1 MSKFCPKCGNEN
13 LDEASFCSKCG
24 SRLPSI
30 EEIRQRVPHE
40 DNQDVEDNAK
50 IETHSS
56 PSSSSSNE
64 DNKNINKKSE
74 IDACF
79 SYMNEDEFKN
89 DSDIHK
95 KEHKSDSSSLNN
107 NVESNSISAD
117 SLDIQESSDNNVIK
131 DVQIETSPL
140 ATKKNDNSL
149 AKVCCLAFII
159 LFIIAM
165 IGHF

>member
-13 LDEASFCSKCG
+13 LDEALFCSKCG
-24 SRLPSI
+24 SKLPSI

-40 DNQDVEDNAK
+40 DNQDVEDNDK
-50 IETHSS
+50 IETH
-56 PSSSSSNE
+56 SSSSSNE
-64 DNKNINKKSE
+64 DNKNINKKSQM
-74 IDACF
+74 DACF

-89 DSDIHK
+89 DSDINK
-95 KEHKSDSSSLNN
+95 NEHKSDSSILNN
-107 NVESNSISAD
+107 DVGSNSISAD

-131 DVQIETSPL
+131 DVEIETSPL
-140 ATKKNDNSL
+140 PTKKNDNSL